1 MSKKQSSLQLMGL
14 MLTQKR
20 ILFFSILAMFVSVLI
35 QLVIPLI
42 MKYIVDQVIPRQDF
56 FVFGGAVIALI
67 LLPIVASLFA
77 MMGNRIN
84 HRIGAHVT
92 DTVRLQLF
100 DKFLRLSPA
109 QYHNLNSGVMNQVI
123 GAAGEIGDLYMT
135 QIVIPFI
142 FQAIM
147 VVGMISFMLYL
158 NVELTL
164 ISLFFLPF
172 VVITSLMLGKKAKG
186 LASDVMKMQTEL
198 SSYAIEFFSGLKS
211 TQLFQQE
218 DQERAYQ
225 SAWIK
230 QYRKKRN
237 HTFVVGQFA
246 EIMGHV
252 IKSLGFGVVFA
263 YGAWQIF
270 EGRLTIGSL
279 LVFIVYH
286 PQLYAMIE
294 KMQFA
299 YLKTVET
306 WPKTKLVRD
315 ILDMEVD
322 RTAGNLIFAET
333 NEPVLSFQNVSF
345 AYEENRGQLSRVTFT
360 IDKGEFIGIVGES
373 GSGKSTLFELILRF
387 YEPSSG
393 RILLYGNDLSSYSSQ
408 EIRCGIT
415 IVTQEPF
422 IWNRSIRDNLRYVK
436 PEVTDQELI
445 HACQI
450 AQLSDFLTR
459 LPYGLDTIL
468 GEKGVKLS
476 GGEKQRIGI
485 ARAIL
490 RDPTILLMDEP
501 TSALDAKTEA
511 LFQEQLKQTFH
522 GKTILVIAH
531 RLATVKDADRII
543 VVKDGRIDDIGSHQ
557 ELMRRGGEY
566 SQLYNEQFGE
576 KEAP

>member
-14 MLTQKR
+14 VLTQKR

-123 GAAGEIGDLYMT
+123 GAAGEIGDLYIT

-147 VVGMISFMLYL
+147 VAGMISFMLYL
-158 NVELTL
+158 NVELTF

-252 IKSLGFGVVFA
+252 IKSLGFGAVFA

-306 WPKTKLVRD
+306 WPKTKLVRG
-315 ILDMEVD
+315 ILDIEVD
-322 RTAGNLIFAET
+322 RQAGNLIFVET

-345 AYEENRGQLSRVTFT
+345 AYEENRGQLSGVTFT

-387 YEPSSG
+387 YKPSSG
-393 RILLYGNDLSSYSSQ
+393 QILLYGDDLSSYSSQ
-408 EIRCGIT
+408 EIRREIT
-415 IVTQEPF
+415 LVTQEPF

-436 PEVTDQELI
+436 PEATDQELI
-445 HACQI
+445 HACHI
-450 AQLSDFLTR
+450 AQFSDFLTR

-490 RDPTILLMDEP
+490 RNPTILLLDEP

-522 GKTILVIAH
+522 DKTILVIAH

-543 VVKDGRIDDIGSHQ
+543 VVKDGGIDDIGSHQ